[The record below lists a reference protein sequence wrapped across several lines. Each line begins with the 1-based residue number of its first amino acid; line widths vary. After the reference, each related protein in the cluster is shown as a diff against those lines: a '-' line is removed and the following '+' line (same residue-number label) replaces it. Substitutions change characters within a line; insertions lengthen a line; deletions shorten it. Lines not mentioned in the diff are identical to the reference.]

1 MEITPNQKE
10 KINQLAQKYH
20 LKMILLFGSQVSGKL
35 NQESDIDI
43 AFLSKKNLSFK
54 QEYFLNYELTNIFQN
69 HQIDTTNLRKAPP
82 LLMKEIL
89 NNSQILYQSA
99 PMIFDAFEV
108 YALQRYQE
116 ALPLFVMHQQA
127 IKNFIHDKF

>member
-1 MEITPNQKE
+1 MKITVKQKQ

-20 LKMILLFGSQVSGKL
+20 LKMILLFGSQVSRDT

-69 HQIDTTNLRKAPP
+69 HQIDTTSLRKAPP

-89 NNSQILYQSA
+89 NNSQVLYQSA

-116 ALPLFVMHQQA
+116 ALPLFKIHERA
-127 IKNFIHDKF
+127 IKNFLYG